1 MCAGGFVSSPVGWAK
16 RSGPITRRVD
26 GPAALGPS
34 YGLAFGSNQQS
45 RINLAG
51 INIACRPIPMWL
63 GQLANQ
69 DKEDAT

>member
-1 MCAGGFVSSPVGWAK
+1 MRAGGFVSSPVGWAK

-34 YGLAFGSNQQS
+34 YGLAFWGNQQS

-51 INIACRPIPMWL
+51 INIACRPIPMWSWR
-63 GQLANQ
+63 LANQ
-69 DKEDAT
+69 HMEVVT